1 MFHSVGWGMCSW
13 CRILSSTQDFHFI
26 KKILNSSYVKSKH
39 FKTYSAEFVA
49 NFFLWVRKEIVLTI
63 LYKNQQSFFLQVLE
77 LAQELSIASST
88 WALKNKVAGITEEWS
103 HFSGLFCHPRQAKL
117 TLTMIQWNALILASD
132 K

>member
-1 MFHSVGWGMCSW
+1 MK
-13 CRILSSTQDFHFI
+13 D
-26 KKILNSSYVKSKH
+26 

-88 WALKNKVAGITEEWS
+88 WALKNKVAGITEE
-103 HFSGLFCHPRQAKL
+103 
-117 TLTMIQWNALILASD
+117 
-132 K
+132 